1 MKTLVLNSREFARND
16 NRLRGSSYSLE
27 AYAARRRLK
36 RSGFPLVPLGN
47 QQVTGQIFIPPR
59 FKRIFVTDKD
69 HGVPYVTS
77 AEMLFAAPPR
87 DRFLSK
93 KLTKVL
99 PSLIVREGWTLIADS
114 GTVGNCVIVTSDL
127 DGYAVTNNAVRVIA
141 ANGFGSGYLYA
152 YVSSNEFQAQITEQI
167 YGSVIDHIE
176 AQHVANIAIPRL
188 PDDAEQRIHE
198 LVMTACDLR
207 VQANV
212 KLTQA
217 DEQFHQ
223 INNLPRLPKGPIGS
237 EHGAVSNRLFLQ
249 NPEAMLIASHY
260 NKLALRAG
268 KNIARLRDR
277 KRIAEIATVYMPTRF
292 KRVRVQ
298 SDYGIP
304 FLTGKH
310 ILQLEPTDYTYI
322 SEKLTRDLESYIVH
336 QAWTLITR
344 SGTVGRTAFVSQ
356 DLDDAAVTE
365 DAIRVIPSDQIHPG
379 YLYAF
384 LASSYGYLQ
393 VTRYVHG
400 SVIPHISEAH
410 IERALLPFPSR
421 GARNAIGELVLDA
434 MGMRVRANALLRR
447 ARALFD
453 ATLTAGQDAFA
464 ETDAADW
471 LALWERSAEGA
482 QE

>member
-16 NRLRGSSYSLE
+16 NRLRGSSYSPE

-36 RSGFPLVPLGN
+36 RSGFPLVSLASP
-47 QQVTGQIFIPPR
+47 QATGAVFMPGR
-59 FKRIFVTDKD
+59 FKRIWVEEAY
-69 HGVPYVTS
+69 GVPFITG
-77 AEMLFAAPPR
+77 AEMLFATLPR
-87 DRFLSK
+87 DRFISK
-93 KLTKVL
+93 KLTKQLDTYFVK
-99 PSLIVREGWTLIADS
+99 EGWTLISRS
-114 GTVGNCVIVTSDL
+114 GTVGNAIIVTSDL
-127 DGYAVTNNAVRVIA
+127 TDYAVTEDAIRVA
-141 ANGFGSGYLYA
+141 PADGMPSGYLYA
-152 YVSSNEFQAQITEQI
+152 YLSGKDFHALVTEKV

-176 AQHVANIAIPRL
+176 PDQVAELPIPLL
-188 PDDAEQRIHE
+188 PDAIQQRIHE

-212 KLTQA
+212 KLAQA

-223 INNLPRLPKGPIGS
+223 INHLPRLPKGSIGS
-237 EHGAVSNRLFLQ
+237 EHGTISSRLFLQ

-260 NKLALRAG
+260 NGLALRAE
-268 KNIARLRDR
+268 KNITGLREK
-277 KRIAEIATVYMPTRF
+277 KRIAKIATVYMPTRF

-322 SEKLTRDLESYIVH
+322 SEKLTQDLESYIVH
-336 QAWTLITR
+336 QGWTLITR

-356 DLDDAAVTE
+356 DLDGAAVTE

-410 IERALLPFPSR
+410 IERALLPCPSR
-421 GARNAIGELVLDA
+421 GARDAIGELVLDA
-434 MGMRVRANALLRR
+434 MNMRVRANALLRR

-453 ATLTAGQDAFA
+453 AALTVGQAAFA

-471 LALWERSAEGA
+471 LASWERSAEGA

>member
-16 NRLRGSSYSLE
+16 NRLRGSSYSPE

-36 RSGFPLVPLGN
+36 RSGFRLASLASPQATDAVFMPG
-47 QQVTGQIFIPPR
+47 R
-59 FKRIFVTDKD
+59 FKRIWVEEA
-69 HGVPYVTS
+69 HGVPFITG
-77 AEMLFAAPPR
+77 AEMLFATLPR
-87 DRFLSK
+87 DRFISK
-93 KLTKVL
+93 KRTKQLDTYFVE
-99 PSLIVREGWTLIADS
+99 EGWTLISRS
-114 GTVGNCVIVTSDL
+114 GTIGNAIIVSSDL
-127 DGYAVTNNAVRVIA
+127 TDYAVTEDAIRVVPA
-141 ANGFGSGYLYA
+141 DGMPDGYLYA
-152 YVSSNEFQAQITEQI
+152 YLSGKDFHALVTEKV

-176 AQHVANIAIPRL
+176 PDQVAELPIPLL
-188 PDDAEQRIHE
+188 PDAIQQRIHE

-212 KLTQA
+212 KVAQA

-223 INNLPRLPKGPIGS
+223 INNLPRLPKGSIGS
-237 EHGAVSNRLFLQ
+237 EHGTISSRLFLQ

-260 NKLALRAG
+260 NKLALRAE
-268 KNIARLRDR
+268 KNIASLGDR

-298 SDYGIP
+298 PDYGIP

-336 QAWTLITR
+336 QGWTLITR

-356 DLDDAAVTE
+356 DLDGVAVTE

-379 YLYAF
+379 YLYTF
-384 LASSYGYLQ
+384 LANSYGYLQ

-410 IERALLPFPSR
+410 IDRALLPFPTQQAR
-421 GARNAIGELVLDA
+421 GEIGEHVLDA
-434 MGMRVRANALLRR
+434 MDMRVQANALLRR

-453 ATLTAGQDAFA
+453 AALTASQTTFA
-464 ETDAADW
+464 ETNAADW
-471 LALWERSAEGA
+471 LASWERNAEGA